1 MDKGKGQIP
10 RADDE
15 CFIIVKHRKLGGI
28 NGGNKHFKSVSM
40 KPKTQYRPKVKPST
54 AEIASPVGTNKA
66 SNKESPKNK
75 GNGSFSISNSF
86 KVLNVDSLIIE
97 EVTTGSNVT
106 TSVDDDGKPIEKVD
120 YLANSD
126 NDEEVKPIE
135 NENASFL
142 KGVGYGSKCL
152 WEQWRETTVDAE
164 YDPYDDEVYKLHKI
178 PRNIQT
184 ICDNSDINVRGQKKK
199 YTIFD
204 V

>member
-1 MDKGKGQIP
+1 
-10 RADDE
+10 
-15 CFIIVKHRKLGGI
+15 
-28 NGGNKHFKSVSM
+28 M
-40 KPKTQYRPKVKPST
+40 KPKTQYRPKVKQST

-86 KVLNVDSLIIE
+86 EVLNVDSSIIE
-97 EVTTGSNVT
+97 EVTTGSKGKLVLM
-106 TSVDDDGKPIEKVD
+106 DDDGKPMEKVD

-126 NDEEVKPIE
+126 NDEEVEPIE
-135 NENASFL
+135 NENSSFL
-142 KGVGYGSKCL
+142 KGVGYGLKCL
-152 WEQWRETTVDAE
+152 WEQWREMAVDAE

-178 PRNIQT
+178 PGNIQT
-184 ICDNSDINVRGQKKK
+184 ICDNSDINVHGQKKK